1 LVVGLKKQV
10 AIFVE
15 GPGDS
20 QVDSAAASQDDFIK
34 RASDNPNMRNRPNL
48 GAECGGITS
57 LSHPAFA
64 KLQLYSQYAKK
75 TGKILIISQF
85 FCIFAHK

>member
-1 LVVGLKKQV
+1 
-10 AIFVE
+10 
-15 GPGDS
+15 
-20 QVDSAAASQDDFIK
+20 VDSAAASQDDFIK

-85 FCIFAHK
+85 FVFLHTNRNKKDYYG